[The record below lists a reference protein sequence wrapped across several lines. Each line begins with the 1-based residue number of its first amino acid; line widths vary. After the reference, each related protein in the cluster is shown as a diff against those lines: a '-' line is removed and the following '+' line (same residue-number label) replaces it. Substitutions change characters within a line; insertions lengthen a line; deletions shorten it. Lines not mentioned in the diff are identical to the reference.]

1 MKIICYAFQNKN
13 KELEAP
19 FLEYLEKYAIQGR
32 DSDKVRNLK
41 LKQLANIEE
50 HLKYVLEHKGN
61 YDLPPLA
68 QKYKNTHIGI
78 LKIKESSNLVRIAYF
93 TRQGNNIILLDAM
106 DKPKLYEKGQKRKV
120 YKMIQRFLDKTEE
133 FRQDYLKQNISLPL
147 NF

>member
-19 FLEYLEKYAIQGR
+19 FLEYLEKYAIQDR
-32 DSDKVRNLK
+32 DSDKIRNLK
-41 LKQLANIEE
+41 LKQSANIEA
-50 HLKYVLEHKGN
+50 HLKYLLEHKGS

-93 TRQGNNIILLDAM
+93 TKQGNDIILLDAM
-106 DKPKLYEKGQKRKV
+106 DKPKLYEKGQKQKV
-120 YKMIQRFLDKTEE
+120 DKMIQRFLDKSEE
-133 FRQDYLKQNISLPL
+133 FRQDYFKQNISLPL